1 MTQWAMGVGFLEDTP
16 TRFADMILL
25 LSFNFWVQL
34 NFLVDYY
41 VPVLQGIFPYELFV
55 KLYNW
60 NKLELRPCGLINCG
74 NR

>member
-1 MTQWAMGVGFLEDTP
+1 MGVGFLEDTP

-25 LSFNFWVQL
+25 PKLNFWMQC
-34 NFLVDYY
+34 NFLVDY
-41 VPVLQGIFPYELFV
+41 VLVLQGIFPYELFV